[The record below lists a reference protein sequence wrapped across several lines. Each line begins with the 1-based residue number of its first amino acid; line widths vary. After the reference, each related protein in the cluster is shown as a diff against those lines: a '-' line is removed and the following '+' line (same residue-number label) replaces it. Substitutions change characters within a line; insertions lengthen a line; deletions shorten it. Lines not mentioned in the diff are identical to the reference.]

1 VTAGVDGIV
10 SAVMHRE
17 GDVVPAGE
25 LIATL
30 DDESYGAALADAQA
44 AYQIAA
50 SDVAKN
56 REVGNA
62 PAMFEAQSRLE
73 ELKARLAM
81 EQQRF
86 DFTRL
91 RAPAAGVIITPRLE
105 ERVGQNVARGT
116 EFCVVADVGTVTV
129 EVAVP
134 EEDSTLIRSHQTVEL
149 KMNPD
154 PSRTLHGE
162 VTRVGARIREEG
174 KDRFVIAEVTVPN
187 PDGALKTGTLGKAKI
202 RAGNRRIITLLLRKP
217 TRWLYAKLWPFLP

>member
-1 VTAGVDGIV
+1 
-10 SAVMHRE
+10 
-17 GDVVPAGE
+17 
-25 LIATL
+25 
-30 DDESYGAALADAQA
+30 
-44 AYQIAA
+44 
-50 SDVAKN
+50 
-56 REVGNA
+56 
-62 PAMFEAQSRLE
+62 
-73 ELKARLAM
+73 M